1 MIGLTGPR
9 DGGKYLFHGFDF
21 SVLSF
26 EDMLAL
32 KMDFP
37 SVRILF
43 GVSFQSFAIIEN
55 LRREVMTGE
64 SEDTWDFSLN
74 DFHCDYK

>member
-37 SVRILF
+37 SGF
-43 GVSFQSFAIIEN
+43 HPFEYF
-55 LRREVMTGE
+55 
-64 SEDTWDFSLN
+64 SEYLSNHLLSL
-74 DFHCDYK
+74 KI